1 LNRQFNKGKK
11 ERKNEARNAPSL
23 VHYIHTHTHTHTHT
37 LREAIK
43 RTAEAEH

>member
-23 VHYIHTHTHTHTHT
+23 VHYTHTHTHT